1 MERVIISIYF
11 RYIKDYDGGT
21 LMEAY
26 INPQID
32 YTNLSEIIKKQKE
45 EVKEI
50 VHQFLNV
57 KTTHKFSDL
66 EKVLKKFK
74 SEVMSIFNF
83 RLIQTLSRT
92 QNRKNQ

>member
-1 MERVIISIYF
+1 MERVIIFNYF

-26 INPQID
+26 INPEID
-32 YTNLSEIIKKQKE
+32 YTNLTEIIKKQKE

-74 SEVMSIFNF
+74 SEVISFLNF
-83 RLIQTLSRT
+83 RLIQTMSRA
-92 QNRKNQ
+92 QLRKNQ